1 MIIWRDGVT
10 RSTCWWTCH
19 DAHADMRGVTRIV
32 LVNLA
37 SLAQPVLADTFVRPD
52 IITDPTPA
60 RFSVCSEHTCKRV
73 TVVGLQPEQWQ
84 RERRLFLPP
93 PLDAVQ
99 ERERIAQAIAL
110 MEAMVGPLTGT
121 EQDKGRNFQGVG
133 IEGQMDC
140 IDESTNTTTYL
151 TMLLKDGLLKWH
163 SVEDRATRGFFI
175 FGWPHTTA
183 VIREAG
189 SDALFAVD
197 SWFLDNGQPPYIQKL
212 EDWRDKKDF
221 DE

>member
-1 MIIWRDGVT
+1 
-10 RSTCWWTCH
+10 
-19 DAHADMRGVTRIV
+19 MR
-32 LVNLA
+32 LVVVMLFG
-37 SLAQPVLADTFVRPD
+37 LVQPVLADTFVRPD
-52 IITDPTPA
+52 IITDPSPA
-60 RFSVCSEHTCKRV
+60 RFSVCSEHTCRRV

-183 VIREAG
+183 VMRDTVTG
-189 SDALFAVD
+189 QLYSVD

-221 DE
+221 K

>member
-1 MIIWRDGVT
+1 MRLVAMILFG
-10 RSTCWWTCH
+10 
-19 DAHADMRGVTRIV
+19 
-32 LVNLA
+32 
-37 SLAQPVLADTFVRPD
+37 LAQPVLADTFVRPD

-60 RFSVCSEHTCKRV
+60 RFSVCSEHTCQHV

-99 ERERIAQAIAL
+99 ERERIPQAIAL
-110 MEAMVGPLTGT
+110 MEVMVGPLTGT
-121 EQDKGRNFQGVG
+121 EHDKGRNFQGVG
-133 IEGQMDC
+133 VAGQMDC

-189 SDALFAVD
+189 SDALFAAE
-197 SWFLDNGQPPYIQKL
+197 SWFLDNGAEPFIVPLAMWAQGWEPP
-212 EDWRDKKDF
+212 EP
-221 DE
+221 

>member
-1 MIIWRDGVT
+1 
-10 RSTCWWTCH
+10 
-19 DAHADMRGVTRIV
+19 MRGVIRVV
-32 LVNLA
+32 LVNVIGLV
-37 SLAQPVLADTFVRPD
+37 QPVLADTFVRPD

-110 MEAMVGPLTGT
+110 MEAMVGPLTST

-133 IEGQMDC
+133 VAGQMD
-140 IDESTNTTTYL
+140 
-151 TMLLKDGLLKWH
+151 
-163 SVEDRATRGFFI
+163 
-175 FGWPHTTA
+175 
-183 VIREAG
+183 
-189 SDALFAVD
+189 
-197 SWFLDNGQPPYIQKL
+197 
-212 EDWRDKKDF
+212 
-221 DE
+221 

>member
-1 MIIWRDGVT
+1 
-10 RSTCWWTCH
+10 
-19 DAHADMRGVTRIV
+19 MRGVIRVV
-32 LVNLA
+32 LVNVIGLV
-37 SLAQPVLADTFVRPD
+37 QPVLADTFVRPD

-110 MEAMVGPLTGT
+110 MEAMVGPLTST

-133 IEGQMDC
+133 VAGQMDC

-189 SDALFAVD
+189 SGALFTVD
-197 SWFLDNGQPPYIQKL
+197 SWFLDNGAEPFILPLAMWTQGWKPP
-212 EDWRDKKDF
+212 EP
-221 DE
+221 

>member
-1 MIIWRDGVT
+1 
-10 RSTCWWTCH
+10 
-19 DAHADMRGVTRIV
+19 MR
-32 LVNLA
+32 LVVVMLFG
-37 SLAQPVLADTFVRPD
+37 LVQPVLADTFVRPD
-52 IITDPTPA
+52 IITDPSPA
-60 RFSVCSEHTCKRV
+60 RFSVCSEHTCRRV

-183 VIREAG
+183 VIRDTVTG
-189 SDALFAVD
+189 QLYAVD

-221 DE
+221 E

>member
-1 MIIWRDGVT
+1 
-10 RSTCWWTCH
+10 
-19 DAHADMRGVTRIV
+19 MR
-32 LVNLA
+32 LVVVMLFG
-37 SLAQPVLADTFVRPD
+37 LVQPVLADTFVRPD
-52 IITDPTPA
+52 IITDPSPA
-60 RFSVCSEHTCKRV
+60 RFSVCSEHTCRRV
-73 TVVGLQPEQWQ
+73 TVEGLQPEQWQ

-93 PLDAVQ
+93 PLDAAQ

-183 VIREAG
+183 VIRDTVTG
-189 SDALFAVD
+189 QLYSVD

-221 DE
+221 E

>member
-1 MIIWRDGVT
+1 M
-10 RSTCWWTCH
+10 
-19 DAHADMRGVTRIV
+19 
-32 LVNLA
+32 
-37 SLAQPVLADTFVRPD
+37 
-52 IITDPTPA
+52 
-60 RFSVCSEHTCKRV
+60 
-73 TVVGLQPEQWQ
+73 VGLQPEQWQ

-93 PLDAVQ
+93 PLDAIQ

-121 EQDKGRNFQGVG
+121 EHDKGRNFQGVG

-151 TMLLKDGLLKWH
+151 TMLFKDGLLKWH

-189 SDALFAVD
+189 SGALFAVD
-197 SWFLDNGQPPYIQKL
+197 SWFLDNGAEPFIVPLEMWTQGWEPP
-212 EDWRDKKDF
+212 EP
-221 DE
+221 